1 MGGRLSHNVRVGTH
15 VLLRTIVRRPEM
27 QPGAEWK
34 KRFAPNGAD
43 RFERYAREFVEMR
56 KRKTHGVDG
65 ASTSGRCNARA

>member
-1 MGGRLSHNVRVGTH
+1 
-15 VLLRTIVRRPEM
+15 M